1 MLLGSA
7 KLCNMSSE
15 FIASRF
21 VLAVR
26 NLRISTDFY
35 MNVLGFKRDFGDE
48 SDGWSFLSRNS
59 VRLMLG
65 ECVDE
70 VPASELNN
78 HSYFAYMNVTS
89 VDDLFDE
96 IVANGGVPTSH
107 PTNKPWGLREFSITT
122 PDGHRIMF
130 GETLNTQ

>member
-1 MLLGSA
+1 MLFGSA

-59 VRLMLG
+59 VRIMLG

-107 PTNKPWGLREFSITT
+107 PTNKPWGLREFGITT

>member
-1 MLLGSA
+1 MLFGSA

-59 VRLMLG
+59 VRIMLG

-78 HSYFAYMNVTS
+78 HSYFAYMNVTN
-89 VDDLFDE
+89 VDDLFDQ

-107 PTNKPWGLREFSITT
+107 PTNKPWGLREFGITT

>member
-1 MLLGSA
+1 MLFGSA

-89 VDDLFDE
+89 VDDLFNE

-107 PTNKPWGLREFSITT
+107 PTNKQWGLREFSITT

-130 GETLNTQ
+130 GETLNT

>member
-107 PTNKPWGLREFSITT
+107 PTNKPWRLREFGITT

>member
-35 MNVLGFKRDFGDE
+35 MKVLGFKRDFGDE
-48 SDGWSFLSRNS
+48 SDGWSFLSRNA

>member
-1 MLLGSA
+1 MLFGSA
-7 KLCNMSSE
+7 KLCSMSSE

-59 VRLMLG
+59 IRLMLG

-89 VDDLFDE
+89 VDDLFHE

-107 PTNKPWGLREFSITT
+107 PTNKPWGIREFGITT